1 MSKLRF
7 ESLEL
12 DYGCLHGRY
21 RFPSKGE
28 PIVVVGSNG
37 SGKSTLVDG
46 LVRTLFGF
54 NRREPDARQQQEHR
68 RPWKGGAFRAVLE
81 LADAAGRLSIT
92 RDFETHEVIVS
103 RPATGEEL
111 LRGEANPAA
120 PTSSN
125 QREYRQ
131 LLETVVGLVE
141 LSDYERTACIHQGRL
156 LETALAQD
164 LLRIAAG
171 GHADVEAARVAIRG
185 RYHELTLAPIEPGGS
200 RRRKAGALE
209 RLEAELEKLDSRLEA
224 TRRAEDERAP
234 LLHAGAALAA
244 DLDRL
249 REDVRRLEERHAALA
264 RLRVLQ
270 GREETSLQ
278 RIQHLEEAE
287 KELRETIW
295 KVEAADDRSDVRA
308 FPPDYL
314 ERLASLEELWPRLDE
329 VRAAQAIA
337 EREPVQTEAATGR
350 AASGRLA
357 AGAVLVAVGAVLVGL
372 GEGWVRAWGAALALA
387 GVGLVGLALRS
398 RAVDQPPG
406 DRVVVERGRGDLN
419 IEAIESRIESRLEGL
434 PGREELTPET
444 LADRRREFAA
454 WRSNR
459 DRLEETERRLREAT
473 GRAIRTL
480 GSGRPNGP
488 AELPDPSASGR
499 ADEPAELPEPS
510 PSAPDGSREGAIAA
524 GRRLLSQLEATLS
537 CERNDVLAP
546 TRIEL
551 ERERSAVGETE
562 TDAREAFGL
571 ADRELQERRLQL
583 TAKVEDERDIQRRLL
598 DLGRPEESSVALMGA
613 RRAVESSLIEARREA
628 AAYAGAWAL
637 LEEAYEE
644 FRETDQ
650 ERLVGHIDAHLA
662 VLGGGRLGPLVVP
675 GDLDSASLL
684 YAGRPVALSSPPLS
698 YGELHV
704 VLFAVRIGAADF
716 LAGLGVG
723 LPLLVDD
730 PFVHLDVPRA
740 GQVWQLLRTIARDRQ
755 VLVTTQDRLVV
766 EHLGIRPDHDLDGP
780 RRPLSTQMELP
791 VDGGDSD

>member
-46 LVRTLFGF
+46 LMRTLFGF

-81 LADAAGRLSIT
+81 LADAAGRLSIA
-92 RDFETHEVIVS
+92 RDFDTHEVIVS

-131 LLETVVGLVE
+131 LLAAVVGLVD

-185 RYHELTLAPIEPGGS
+185 RYHELTLVPIEPGGS
-200 RRRKAGALE
+200 RRRKPGALE

-234 LLHAGAALAA
+234 LLQAGAAVAA

-278 RIQHLEEAE
+278 RIQRLEEAE
-287 KELRETIW
+287 KELREAIW
-295 KVEAADDRSDVRA
+295 KVEAADGRSDGRA
-308 FPPDYL
+308 FPTDYL

-329 VRAAQAIA
+329 ARAAQATA
-337 EREPVQTEAATGR
+337 EREPVQTEAAAGR
-350 AASGRLA
+350 AASGRFA
-357 AGAVLVAVGAVLVGL
+357 AGAVLLAVGAVLFGL
-372 GEGWVRAWGAALALA
+372 GEGWVRAWGAAVALA
-387 GVGLVGLALRS
+387 GVGLMGLALRL

-406 DRVVVERGRGDLN
+406 DRVAVERGRGDLN

-434 PGREELTPET
+434 PGREGITPET

-480 GSGRPNGP
+480 GSGR
-488 AELPDPSASGR
+488 

-510 PSAPDGSREGAIAA
+510 PSAPDGSGEGAIAA

-551 ERERSAVGETE
+551 ERERPAAGDTE
-562 TDAREAFGL
+562 TDAREAFRQV
-571 ADRELQERRLQL
+571 DTELQERRLQL

-598 DLGRPEESSVALMGA
+598 DLGRPEESSVALMEA
-613 RRAVESSLIEARREA
+613 RRALESSLIETRREA
-628 AAYAGAWAL
+628 AAYARAWEL
-637 LEEAYEE
+637 VEEAYAE

-650 ERLVGHIDAHLA
+650 ERLVGHIDAHLG

-684 YAGRPVALSSPPLS
+684 YAGRPVALDSPPLS

-740 GQVWQLLRTIARDRQ
+740 AQVWQLLRTIARDRQ

-780 RRPLSTQMELP
+780 RRPRSTQMELP
-791 VDGGDSD
+791 VDGGGYAD